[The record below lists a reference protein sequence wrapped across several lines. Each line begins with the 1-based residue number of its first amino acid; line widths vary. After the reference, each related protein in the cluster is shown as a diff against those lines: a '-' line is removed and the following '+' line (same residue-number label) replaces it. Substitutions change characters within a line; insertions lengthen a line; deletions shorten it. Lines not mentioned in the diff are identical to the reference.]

1 VGEKDDGGLHAKE
14 GVMHPTHDLTQKGQK
29 LCFARQRWEMGCR
42 NPNSVKKRVD
52 PIQKMLRGDGHFP
65 ILVVHLLVFS
75 LKVGFTVKDLKM
87 MISNDVVRLKE
98 DIELTCSFKLQDEE
112 TLYSNKL
119 YKGRQEFLHFVPAFK
134 PPYKVFSTKGVS
146 VLWSNLTLGELELHY
161 QGASPFQYTSMEQNF
176 STTEFTNGQI
186 IVGLSSVTLFSSG
199 LYGCEVSADFP
210 EYDTD
215 IRRAHLHVFVPPES
229 RPMVSGLAERY
240 KSGERVNLT
249 CVNRAT
255 YPAANLSWFI
265 SGRKASPAWVSP
277 TRIATEKT
285 SRLLSSYSR
294 LNMPA
299 KDKAVVKCVA
309 SILTSFWQSEDLVIR
324 QQEPPMAP
332 VLTDRKGEPSTD
344 VNDANSPGGSLLIMS
359 VSLLLARW
367 APATRL

>member
-1 VGEKDDGGLHAKE
+1 V
-14 GVMHPTHDLTQKGQK
+14 
-29 LCFARQRWEMGCR
+29 
-42 NPNSVKKRVD
+42 
-52 PIQKMLRGDGHFP
+52 QKMVKRDGHFQ
-65 ILVVHLLVFS
+65 IIIVHLLIFF

-98 DIELTCSFKLQDEE
+98 DIEVTCSFKLQDEE
-112 TLYSNKL
+112 TLYSIKL

-146 VLWSNLTLGELELHY
+146 VLWSNLTLGELDLHY
-161 QGASPFQYTSMEQNF
+161 QGASPFQYGNIDGNL
-176 STTEFTNGQI
+176 STTDFTNGQL

-229 RPMVSGLAERY
+229 RPVVSGLAERY

-265 SGRKASPAWVSP
+265 SGRKASPSWVSP
-277 TRIATEKT
+277 TRVATEET

-309 SILTSFWQSEDLVIR
+309 SILTSFWQSEDVVIK

-332 VLTDRKGEPSTD
+332 VLTDRKGEPTD
-344 VNDANSPGGSLLIMS
+344 VSKANSQGGSFLII
-359 VSLLLARW
+359 SLGVLLAEYSV
-367 APATRL
+367 AQTS